1 MNKIKFFKFL
11 YWVLYLGLCFVSGWF
26 SLEGIANYFS
36 QRTSFFQS
44 EEINKKW
51 PVITINLDDP
61 NSSVEYDKN
70 TWIYY
75 SLGYKGFED
84 IPLKLLKLQENIFQY
99 KEINK
104 TEKVFLEE
112 YKHYDGKFRK
122 HHDGKFR
129 IIHLTDLT
137 EENPYGDIQIVTLK
151 KLHTKLVSIDFASLE
166 NSLGSIFSIWNDG
179 QHLSYTIPKN
189 HFKEIFIKPNKYVYL
204 PQTSKCHDESYYD
217 CIVSEL
223 DKMDFN
229 HSMFHPLKGCSKK
242 CIPNVF
248 SYGTNFSTP
257 FCQKNEE
264 DFCARRVAINM
275 IEVTEKES
283 KMKTFSRCK
292 HSCEILQYSG
302 VERTEYA
309 IPLEN
314 HQLEEM
320 NEYRIF
326 YDFGYGDNAPP
337 HQVSKSFFAF
347 YWKYIIA
354 SSIFS

>member
-1 MNKIKFFKFL
+1 MNKVKLLKFL
-11 YWVLYLGLCFVSGWF
+11 YWVFYLGLCFVSGWF
-26 SLEGIANYFS
+26 SSEGLANYFS

-129 IIHLTDLT
+129 IIHLTELT
-137 EENPYGDIQIVTLK
+137 EENPYGEIQIILK
-151 KLHTKLVSIDFASLE
+151 ELHPKLVSIDFASLE
-166 NSLGSIFSIWNDG
+166 NSLGSIFGVWNDG
-179 QHLSYTIPKN
+179 RYLSYTMKKN
-189 HFKEIFIKPNKYVYL
+189 HFKYIFIKPDKYVYL

-217 CIVSEL
+217 CILSEL
-223 DKMDFN
+223 DKMNFN
-229 HSMFHPLKGCSKK
+229 QTKCSKK
-242 CIPNVF
+242 CIPNIF
-248 SYGTNFSTP
+248 SYGKNLSTP
-257 FCQKNEE
+257 ICQKKDE
-264 DFCARRVAINM
+264 DICARRIAINM
-275 IEVTEKES
+275 IERVS
-283 KMKTFSRCK
+283 KIKTYSRCK
-292 HSCEILQYSG
+292 HSCKILQYSG
-302 VERTEYA
+302 VELTERP
-309 IPLEN
+309 ISLEN
-314 HQLEEM
+314 HQLETM
-320 NEYRIF
+320 NKYGIF

>member
-1 MNKIKFFKFL
+1 MNKVKLLKFL
-11 YWVLYLGLCFVSGWF
+11 YWVFYLGLCFVSGWF
-26 SLEGIANYFS
+26 SSEGLANYFS

-129 IIHLTDLT
+129 IIHLTELT
-137 EENPYGDIQIVTLK
+137 EENPYGEIQIVTLK
-151 KLHTKLVSIDFASLE
+151 ELHTKLLSIDFASLE

-204 PQTSKCHDESYYD
+204 PKTSKCHD
-217 CIVSEL
+217 
-223 DKMDFN
+223 
-229 HSMFHPLKGCSKK
+229 
-242 CIPNVF
+242 
-248 SYGTNFSTP
+248 
-257 FCQKNEE
+257 
-264 DFCARRVAINM
+264 IN
-275 IEVTEKES
+275 
-283 KMKTFSRCK
+283 
-292 HSCEILQYSG
+292 
-302 VERTEYA
+302 
-309 IPLEN
+309 
-314 HQLEEM
+314 
-320 NEYRIF
+320 
-326 YDFGYGDNAPP
+326 
-337 HQVSKSFFAF
+337 
-347 YWKYIIA
+347 W
-354 SSIFS
+354 

>member
-1 MNKIKFFKFL
+1 MNKVKLLKFL
-11 YWVLYLGLCFVSGWF
+11 YWVFYLGLCFVSGWF
-26 SLEGIANYFS
+26 SSEGLANYFS

-129 IIHLTDLT
+129 IIHLTELT
-137 EENPYGDIQIVTLK
+137 EENPYGEIQIVTLK
-151 KLHTKLVSIDFASLE
+151 ELHTKLVSIDFASLE

-229 HSMFHPLKGCSKK
+229 HSMFHPLNGCSKK

-248 SYGTNFSTP
+248 SYGKNFSTP

-275 IEVTEKES
+275 IEATEKES
-283 KMKTFSRCK
+283 KLKTYSRCK

-302 VERTEYA
+302 VERTQYA

-314 HQLEEM
+314 HQLE
-320 NEYRIF
+320 NNTLNNTEYGLF
-326 YDFGYGDNAPP
+326 YDFAFGDNAPP
-337 HQVSKSFFAF
+337 HQVSNSLVAIH
-347 YWKYIIA
+347 WKQ
-354 SSIFS
+354 